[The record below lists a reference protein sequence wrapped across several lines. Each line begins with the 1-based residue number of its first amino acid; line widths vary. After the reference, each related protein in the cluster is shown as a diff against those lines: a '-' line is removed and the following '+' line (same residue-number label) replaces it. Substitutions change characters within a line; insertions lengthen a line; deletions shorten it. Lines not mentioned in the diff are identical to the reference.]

1 VLFADGL
8 RFDVG
13 AMLQERLEA
22 HGLRVRMSHR
32 IAPIP
37 TVTATAKPVAS
48 PAHGACAGKADA
60 EDFAPAIASS
70 GQVANASRLR
80 DAMARAGVEVLDAD
94 QSAMAVGGE
103 GGGWTEAGR
112 LDSLGHSLDAL
123 LVRQIDPE
131 VDALVDRIASLLDAG
146 WSRIRVVTDH
156 GWLLL
161 PGGLPKV
168 ELSPHLVATKWARC
182 AAVKGHSTPAIP
194 TYPWYWNPVL
204 RIASPPGIGAFMA
217 NTEYAHGGVS
227 LQECVIPDL
236 IVERGEEAVA
246 ASITEVSW
254 RGMRC
259 RVSVRANTPGLT
271 VDLRLN
277 WKQAASSIAASAKE
291 LATNGEASL
300 AVSDDK
306 HEGAAASVVVSDP
319 TGRVLDYKPTTV
331 GEDS

>member
-1 VLFADGL
+1 
-8 RFDVG
+8 
-13 AMLQERLEA
+13 
-22 HGLRVRMSHR
+22 
-32 IAPIP
+32 
-37 TVTATAKPVAS
+37 
-48 PAHGACAGKADA
+48 
-60 EDFAPAIASS
+60 
-70 GQVANASRLR
+70 
-80 DAMARAGVEVLDAD
+80 
-94 QSAMAVGGE
+94 MAVSGE
-103 GGGWTEAGR
+103 GGGWTETGK
-112 LDSLGHSLDAL
+112 LDALGHSLEAL

-131 VDALVDRIASLLDAG
+131 IDSLVDRVDGLLNAG
-146 WSRIRVVTDH
+146 WSKVRVVTDH

-182 AAVKGHSTPAIP
+182 AAVKGGSTPSIP

-227 LQECVIPDL
+227 LQECVIPEL
-236 IVERGEEAVA
+236 VVERGEEAVSA
-246 ASITEVSW
+246 TITEISW

-259 RVSVRANTPGLT
+259 RVAVKSSASGLH

-277 WKQAASSIAASAKE
+277 WKQAASSIVAAPKE
-291 LATNGEASL
+291 LGTNGEASL

-319 TGRVLDYKPTTV
+319 SGRVLDSKPTTV
-331 GEDS
+331 GEDA